1 MTQFK
6 SLYATLDRLWP
17 IAIKLRDGRCMI
29 CGTAIC
35 ELDAHHS
42 IVSRSAKA
50 TRWHLLNGISLCRNC
65 HTAVHNAVAV
75 ANLQLAIDR
84 IASADQQAE
93 IFRLGHK
100 IFKPYL
106 QWCESH
112 IDYLKR
118 FIKEHENKRK

>member
-1 MTQFK
+1 MTQLK

-50 TRWHLLNGISLCRNC
+50 TRWSLLNGLALCRNC
-65 HTAVHNAVAV
+65 HTAVHNGVAL
-75 ANLQLAIDR
+75 ANLQIAIDR

-93 IFRLGHK
+93 IFRLGHAP
-100 IFKPYL
+100 FKPWI
-106 QWCESH
+106 QWAQSH

-118 FIKEHENKRK
+118 FIKYMEAK